1 MSTGAVVLL
10 GVVAAI
16 ITALLL
22 ARPVAQAAPDDLRR
36 RFGPEFD
43 ETAARH
49 GGDVRAAERD
59 LGARLRRFGGL
70 RVKSLT
76 TAARERYAAQWAG
89 LQERFVDAP
98 GAVVAQADALLDSLA
113 RDRGFPADSFQRQYE
128 ALSVHCPHEAGARRR
143 LREAAERAAA
153 GDTDTEALRKA
164 LLAGRALFAEL
175 IRTRPQ
181 DEGARGPSALQ
192 RLPRRPH
199 LPAQRVAAHQ
209 RAD

>member
-49 GGDVRAAERD
+49 GGDVEAAERD
-59 LGARLRRFGGL
+59 LSERLRRYGGL
-70 RVKSLT
+70 RVRSLT
-76 TAARERYAAQWAG
+76 LQERERYTARWAG
-89 LQERFVDAP
+89 LREQFVDAP
-98 GAVVAQADALLDSLA
+98 GTVVAQADRLMNDLA
-113 RDRGFPADSFQRQYE
+113 RDRGFPADSLQRQYE
-128 ALSVHCPHEAGARRR
+128 ALSVHCPHEAGARR
-143 LREAAERAAA
+143 LLHDAAERAAA
-153 GDTDTEALRKA
+153 GDTDTEAMRQA

-175 IRTRPQ
+175 IRTRPH
-181 DEGARGPSALQ
+181 DEGARRANGLQ
-192 RLPRRPH
+192 RLPRRPR
-199 LPAQRVAAHQ
+199 LPGQRIAAHHH
-209 RAD
+209 AD